1 MCAIAGIIRFSGAAN
16 EKEISEM
23 NDRMTRR
30 GPDDSGVFVKDGV
43 ALSHR
48 RLSIIDIETGHQ
60 PLTVDDGNVVI
71 VYNGEIYN
79 FQELREELEQRG
91 ATFYT
96 NTDTEVVAQA
106 YLYYGIQSCLEKIEG
121 MFAFA
126 IYDQRTGE
134 VHVARDKFGEKPL
147 YFIQGSDEFRFASE
161 LKAFNPREE
170 RFAIDKTAL
179 NLFLTLDYVPAPYTI
194 YEPVRKMMPGTW
206 TTISSDHAI
215 TTHTYYRVQE
225 AVQPLDITEE
235 EAKQRLRGMLK
246 ESVRKRMVGDVP
258 PGAFLSG
265 GIDSSIVCCLM
276 NELSDEPLRTFSI
289 GFNERECDE
298 TARAELLARHIGA
311 RHTKYT
317 LQYKDVINDLDDL
330 IAYYD
335 EPFGD
340 SSAIPSYYV
349 AKLARQDV
357 KFVLT
362 GDCADELFAGY
373 EKYLADYYARRYKRV
388 PKVLRTVFEKMV
400 GVCPINGY
408 TNNILRKVKKI
419 IRSSQETGFGLYYN
433 MLCQGF
439 TDVQRK
445 ELLSEGNYEDIRPL
459 YQQRYDA
466 LSNRYSYLQ
475 KQQLLD
481 VESVL
486 EGCMFPKIDRACMY
500 NSLENRA
507 PFIDSSILELAL
519 GLPDNLKQNGRN
531 KKYILKETFKD
542 LLPEATIRFRKQGFD
557 VPVDHWLREDL
568 REDLERL
575 TSKVLIER
583 QGLFNYD
590 FIQTILHEHFTGK
603 ENHKNK
609 LWNLYVFQKWY
620 SNIYG

>member
-30 GPDDSGVFVKDGV
+30 GPDDSGVFVKGGV

-106 YLYYGIQSCLEKIEG
+106 YLYYGIQSCLEKMEG

-147 YFIQGSDEFRFASE
+147 YFIQSHAEFRFASE
-161 LKAFNPREE
+161 LKAFNPREQ

-265 GIDSSIVCCLM
+265 GID
-276 NELSDEPLRTFSI
+276 P
-289 GFNERECDE
+289 
-298 TARAELLARHIGA
+298 
-311 RHTKYT
+311 Y
-317 LQYKDVINDLDDL
+317 
-330 IAYYD
+330 
-335 EPFGD
+335 
-340 SSAIPSYYV
+340 
-349 AKLARQDV
+349 
-357 KFVLT
+357 
-362 GDCADELFAGY
+362 
-373 EKYLADYYARRYKRV
+373 
-388 PKVLRTVFEKMV
+388 
-400 GVCPINGY
+400 
-408 TNNILRKVKKI
+408 
-419 IRSSQETGFGLYYN
+419 
-433 MLCQGF
+433 
-439 TDVQRK
+439 
-445 ELLSEGNYEDIRPL
+445 
-459 YQQRYDA
+459 A
-466 LSNRYSYLQ
+466 LSP
-475 KQQLLD
+475 
-481 VESVL
+481 SVSMS
-486 EGCMFPKIDRACMY
+486 GSATKRPVPNCWHAISGQDTPNTRCSIRM
-500 NSLENRA
+500 SLM
-507 PFIDSSILELAL
+507 
-519 GLPDNLKQNGRN
+519 
-531 KKYILKETFKD
+531 
-542 LLPEATIRFRKQGFD
+542 
-557 VPVDHWLREDL
+557 
-568 REDLERL
+568 
-575 TSKVLIER
+575 TS
-583 QGLFNYD
+583 
-590 FIQTILHEHFTGK
+590 TT
-603 ENHKNK
+603 
-609 LWNLYVFQKWY
+609 
-620 SNIYG
+620 